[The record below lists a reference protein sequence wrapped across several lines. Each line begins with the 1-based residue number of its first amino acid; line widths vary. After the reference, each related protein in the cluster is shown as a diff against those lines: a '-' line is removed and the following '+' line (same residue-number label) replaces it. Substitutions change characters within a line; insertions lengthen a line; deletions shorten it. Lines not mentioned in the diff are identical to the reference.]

1 MLGRVTQAIDS
12 NKSRSNNMCCAIIVL
27 VVGKINGEQ
36 ADDGEQQA
44 SNPLFTLSQTR
55 DMPGA
60 KSEERKACSCLG
72 MENEAVCAGRGEYR
86 Q

>member
-1 MLGRVTQAIDS
+1 
-12 NKSRSNNMCCAIIVL
+12 MCCVIIVL
-27 VVGKINGEQ
+27 VVGKINWEVVEQ

-72 MENEAVCAGRGEYR
+72 MENEAVCAGRDEYR

>member
-1 MLGRVTQAIDS
+1 
-12 NKSRSNNMCCAIIVL
+12 MCCAIIVL
-27 VVGKINGEQ
+27 VVGKINWEVVEQ

-60 KSEERKACSCLG
+60 KSEERKACSRLG
-72 MENEAVCAGRGEYR
+72 MENEAVCAGRDEYR